1 MNFFRCNCTNIEQGL
16 DIPNSN
22 LYIEQIILHSMNQDK
37 VISLTM
43 DLNVILEGFK
53 LNRKKDC
60 LYLQNLNDFKED
72 LHYTLTKLNQQFQI
86 PLKNQDD
93 SSQQFYLNL
102 NLYVYEGCYKLLY
115 LQQKDSYFHKD
126 GYLYGEWEIMGSTQ
140 DIQIEFIQ
148 DKTNQGQNNHL
159 LRDLTNCAQNQYTEH
174 NIEDEN
180 PKIMYSIS
188 KTPKLKRKR

>member
-60 LYLQNLNDFKED
+60 LYLQDLKDFKED

-86 PLKNQDD
+86 PLNNQDD

-126 GYLYGEWEIMGSTQ
+126 DYLYGEWEIMGSTQ
-140 DIQIEFIQ
+140 EIQIEYIE
-148 DKTNQGQNNHL
+148 DKTNQEQNNHL
-159 LRDLTNCAQNQYTEH
+159 LRDLTNCTQNQQAEH
-174 NIEDEN
+174 LIEDEN
-180 PKIMYSIS
+180 PKIKYSIS

>member
-22 LYIEQIILHSMNQDK
+22 LFIEQIILHSMNQDK

-43 DLNVILEGFK
+43 DVNVILEGFK

-60 LYLQNLNDFKED
+60 LYLQNLKEFKED

-86 PLKNQDD
+86 PLNNQDD

-115 LQQKDSYFHKD
+115 LQQKDSYYRKD
-126 GYLYGEWEIMGSTQ
+126 DFLYGEWEIMGSTQ

-159 LRDLTNCAQNQYTEH
+159 LRDLTNYAQNQHTEH

>member
-22 LYIEQIILHSMNQDK
+22 LYIEQIILHSMNQEK
-37 VISLTM
+37 VISMTM

-60 LYLQNLNDFKED
+60 LYLQDLKDFKED

-86 PLKNQDD
+86 PLNNQDD

-115 LQQKDSYFHKD
+115 LQQKEQYFHKD
-126 GYLYGEWEIMGSTQ
+126 DYLFGEWEIMGSTQ
-140 DIQIEFIQ
+140 EIQIEFIQ
-148 DKTNQGQNNHL
+148 DKTSQEQNHNI
-159 LRDLTNCAQNQYTEH
+159 LRDLTNCTQNQQVEH
-174 NIEDEN
+174 LIEDEN
-180 PKIMYSIS
+180 PKIKYSIS

>member
-60 LYLQNLNDFKED
+60 LYLQDLRDFKED
-72 LHYTLTKLNQQFQI
+72 LHYTLTKLNRQFQI
-86 PLKNQDD
+86 LLNNQDD

-115 LQQKDSYFHKD
+115 LQQKDSYFQKD
-126 GYLYGEWEIMGSTQ
+126 DYIYGEWEIMGSTQ
-140 DIQIEFIQ
+140 EIQIEFIQ
-148 DKTNQGQNNHL
+148 DKNNQEQHNHL
-159 LRDLTNCAQNQYTEH
+159 LRDLTNCTQNQLAEH

-180 PKIMYSIS
+180 PKIKYSIS

>member
-60 LYLQNLNDFKED
+60 LYLQDLKDFKED

-86 PLKNQDD
+86 PLNNQDD

-126 GYLYGEWEIMGSTQ
+126 DYLYGEWEIMGSTQ
-140 DIQIEFIQ
+140 EIQIEYIE
-148 DKTNQGQNNHL
+148 DKTSQEQNNHL
-159 LRDLTNCAQNQYTEH
+159 LRDLTNFTQNQQAEH
-174 NIEDEN
+174 LIEDEN
-180 PKIMYSIS
+180 PKIKYSIS

>member
-22 LYIEQIILHSMNQDK
+22 LYIEQIILHSMNQEK

-60 LYLQNLNDFKED
+60 LYLQDLKDFKED
-72 LHYTLTKLNQQFQI
+72 LHYTLTKVNPQFQI
-86 PLKNQDD
+86 PLNNQDD

-115 LQQKDSYFHKD
+115 LQQKEQYFHKD
-126 GYLYGEWEIMGSTQ
+126 DYLFGEWEIMGSTQ
-140 DIQIEFIQ
+140 EIQIEFIQ
-148 DKTNQGQNNHL
+148 DKTSQEQNHNI
-159 LRDLTNCAQNQYTEH
+159 LRDLTNCTQNQQVEH
-174 NIEDEN
+174 LIEDEN
-180 PKIMYSIS
+180 PKIKYSIS